1 MKYSTIK
8 SGEKVSHY
16 IVSNCQDTLETAVM
30 LKKNYTQ
37 PRLISIDGSII
48 TAVKAAYRTASGLYS
63 EAQGEISKSIYRMT
77 KLDIALLITKND
89 SSDEAFDRAAYELA
103 QDAFVTGKLEE
114 RAEALAAATGRAP
127 EACYTMIMRKLISM
141 TEKMN
146 ACTSRLLA
154 AGETPESPEAVKQEI
169 LKTGG
174 RFMLCLPT
182 AYGKTSIILEP
193 VMRDYMAQGK
203 KVLVITHRRSI
214 NRNIANITGIVSYDE
229 CTSPDIIASAK
240 GLKIVV
246 NSLSAHKYKD
256 FIESADLVVIDEA
269 SQVISHVLGGE
280 VKHRQDVWNALN
292 ACVKSAQSVIMADA
306 DINSRCASMIG
317 AEARLFKIE
326 QKHSD
331 ITVQTADI
339 DHVRGLV
346 VEAVKEGKKA
356 LIACDVA
363 KDAQALAKVIAKKTG
378 KTPLVITA
386 DSARWDEQAAFI
398 ADPDST
404 KQHVV
409 IYSPVITSALSIT
422 TAHFDAH
429 FGLFQGS
436 IVPSDA
442 IQMLRRDRTATTFT
456 IGMKNPD
463 YRKVEQVEVK
473 FRKGLVKVEEILKG
487 MGISEDMKE
496 KIREAVKEDTKLS
509 TFDALQYDH
518 NRSEAWLKDNIQNSL
533 PATLLAQGFKIE
545 VLERDEDLAKAGFA
559 DKSQGLKAVKKEV
572 VAKLLEA
579 KAASEAVVKTV
590 EEAGSK
596 DEAEQVSVS
605 RARAQQVMKREAL
618 TEADA
623 KLWGAGE
630 GEAKIARFK
639 KIFDGLEYENEAGDV
654 AELLKK
660 AVKEMAEGNSWTVDS
675 SVDLFDKLNAQRCEV
690 IDMGLRVSTA
700 TSKQGKQLAISSIM
714 RELGL
719 KTKKK
724 DGGKSGI
731 YYVIT
736 PESLELMQS
745 Y

>member
-30 LKKNYTQ
+30 LKKNYHQ

-48 TAVKAAYRTASGLYS
+48 TAIKAAYRTASGLYS
-63 EAQGEISKSIYRMT
+63 EAQGEIAKSIYQMT
-77 KLDIALLITKND
+77 KLDVALLITKND
-89 SSDEAFDRAAYELA
+89 SSDEALDRAAYELA

-127 EACYTMIMRKLISM
+127 EACLALIMRKLISM

-146 ACTSRLLA
+146 ACTSRLLTK
-154 AGETPESPEAVKQEI
+154 GETPESPEAIKNEI

-193 VMRDYMAQGK
+193 VMRSYIEQGK

-214 NRNIANITGIVSYDE
+214 NKNIAQIEGMVSYDE

-246 NSLSAHKYKD
+246 NSLSAQKYKD

-292 ACVKSAQSVIMADA
+292 ACVKNAKNVIMADA
-306 DINSRCASMIG
+306 DINARCASMIG
-317 AEARLFKIE
+317 PEARLFKIE
-326 QKHSD
+326 QSHSD
-331 ITVQTADI
+331 ITVSTADI

-386 DSARWDEQAAFI
+386 DSARWYEQAAFI

-442 IQMLRRDRTATTFT
+442 IQMLRRDRTAKTFT
-456 IGMKNPD
+456 VGMKNPD
-463 YRKVEQVEVK
+463 YRKAEMVEVK
-473 FRKGLVKVEEILKG
+473 FRKGLVKVEEILRG

-509 TFDALQYDH
+509 SFDALQYDH
-518 NRSEAWLKDNIQNSL
+518 NRAEAWLKDNIQNSL

-545 VLERDEDLAKAGFA
+545 VLERNERLAKDGFA

-572 VAKLLEA
+572 VEKLLEA

-605 RARAQQVMKREAL
+605 RARAQQVMKREVL

-639 KIFDGLEYENEAGDV
+639 KIFDGLEYENELGDV
-654 AELLKK
+654 AELIRK
-660 AVKEMAEGNSWTVDS
+660 AVREMAEGKDWTVDS
-675 SVDLFDKLNAQRCEV
+675 SAELFDKLNSQRCEV
-690 IDMGLRVSTA
+690 IDAGFKISTA

-731 YYVIT
+731 YYIIT

>member
-8 SGEKVSHY
+8 VGDKVSHY
-16 IVSNCQDTLETAVM
+16 IIENGESTLDTARM
-30 LKKNYTQ
+30 LKESFPQ
-37 PRLISIDGSII
+37 PRLISIDGSIV
-48 TAVKAAYRTASGLYS
+48 TAIKAAYRTASGLYS
-63 EAQGEISKSIYRMT
+63 EAQGEIAKSIYKMA
-77 KLDIALLITKND
+77 KLDVALLIAKND
-89 SSDEAFDRAAYELA
+89 SSDDAFDRAAYELA

-146 ACTSRLLA
+146 SCTSRLIA
-154 AGETPESPEAVKQEI
+154 HGETPESPEAIKNEI

-182 AYGKTSIILEP
+182 AYGKTSLILEP
-193 VMRDYMAQGK
+193 VMRSYIAQGK

-214 NRNIANITGIVSYDE
+214 NRNIANIEGMVSYDE
-229 CTSPDIIASAK
+229 CTSPDIIANAQ

-246 NSLSAHKYKD
+246 NSLSAAKYKD

-280 VKHRQDVWNALN
+280 VKNRQDVWNALN
-292 ACVKSAQSVIMADA
+292 ACVKNAKNVIMADA
-306 DINSRCASMIG
+306 DINARCAAMIG
-317 AEARLFKIE
+317 EARLFKIE
-326 QKHSD
+326 QQHSD
-331 ITVQTADI
+331 ITVKTAGI

-386 DSARWDEQAAFI
+386 DSARWEAQAAFI
-398 ADPDST
+398 ADPDAT

-422 TAHFDAH
+422 SQHFDAH

-442 IQMLRRDRTATTFT
+442 IQMLRRDRTAISFT
-456 IGMKNPD
+456 VGMKNPD

-473 FRKGLVKVEEILKG
+473 FRKGLVKVEEILL
-487 MGISEDMKE
+487 GITITEDMKE

-596 DEAEQVSVS
+596 DEAEMVAVS
-605 RARAQQVMKREAL
+605 RARAQQVMKREVL

-639 KIFDGLEYENEAGDV
+639 KIFNGLEYENEVCDV
-654 AELLKK
+654 SELLRK
-660 AVKEMAEGNSWTVDS
+660 AVRDMAEGNAWTVDS
-675 SVDLFDKLNAQRCEV
+675 SVELFDKLNSQRCEV
-690 IDMGLRVSTA
+690 IDMGLRISTA
-700 TSKQGKQLAISSIM
+700 STKQGKQLAISSIM

-745 Y
+745 

>member
-16 IVSNCQDTLETAVM
+16 IVSNCQDTLETAIM
-30 LKKNYTQ
+30 LKKNYPQ
-37 PRLISIDGSII
+37 PRLISIDGSIV
-48 TAVKAAYRTASGLYS
+48 TAIKAAYRTASGLYS
-63 EAQGEISKSIYRMT
+63 EAQGEISKSIYRMN

-114 RAEALAAATGRAP
+114 RAEALAAATGRAT

-154 AGETPESPEAVKQEI
+154 AGERPESPEAIKKEI

-193 VMRDYMAQGK
+193 VMREYIAQGK

-214 NRNIANITGIVSYDE
+214 NRNIANIPGIVSYDE

-246 NSLSAHKYKD
+246 NSLSAQKYKD

-280 VKHRQDVWNALN
+280 VKNRQDVWNALN
-292 ACVKSAQSVIMADA
+292 SCVKSAPSVIMADA
-306 DINSRCASMIG
+306 DINSRCAAMIG
-317 AEARLFKIE
+317 SDARLFKIE
-326 QKHSD
+326 QQHSD
-331 ITVQTADI
+331 ITVKTADI
-339 DHVRGLV
+339 DHVRGLAV
-346 VEAVKEGKKA
+346 QAVKDGKKA

-386 DSARWDEQAAFI
+386 DSARWKAQAAFI
-398 ADPDST
+398 ADPDAT
-404 KQHVV
+404 REHVV

-422 TAHFDAH
+422 SQHFDAH

-442 IQMLRRDRTATTFT
+442 IQMLRRDRTATSFT
-456 IGMKNPD
+456 VGMKNPD

-473 FRKGLVKVEEILKG
+473 FRKGLVKVEEILRG
-487 MGISEDMKE
+487 MGISDEMKD

-518 NRSEAWLKDNIQNSL
+518 NRAEAWLKDNIQNSL
-533 PATLLAQGFKIE
+533 PATLISQGFKIE
-545 VLERDEDLAKAGFA
+545 VLERDERLARDGFA

-579 KAASEAVVKTV
+579 KAASEKVVKEV
-590 EEAGSK
+590 EDAGSR

-605 RARAQQVMKREAL
+605 RARAQQVMKREVL

-639 KIFDGLEYENEAGDV
+639 KIFDGLEYENENGDV
-654 AELLKK
+654 AELLRK
-660 AVKEMAEGNSWTVDS
+660 AVRDMAEGNAWTVDS
-675 SVDLFDKLNAQRCEV
+675 SVELFDKLNAQRCEV
-690 IDMGLRVSTA
+690 IDMGLRISTA

-731 YYVIT
+731 YYIIT

>member
-1 MKYSTIK
+1 MNYSTIK
-8 SGEKVSHY
+8 SGEEVSHY
-16 IVSNCQDTLETAVM
+16 IVNNGPEALDTAIM
-30 LKKNYTQ
+30 LKKSYSQ

-48 TAVKAAYRTASGLYS
+48 TAIKVAYRTASGLYS
-63 EAQGEISKSIYRMT
+63 ETQGEIAKSIYRMT
-77 KLDIALLITKND
+77 KLDVALLITKND

-114 RAEALAAATGRAP
+114 RSEELAKATGRAP
-127 EACYTMIMRKLISM
+127 EACLALIMRKLISM

-154 AGETPESPEAVKQEI
+154 AGETPESPEAIKNEI

-174 RFMLCLPT
+174 LFMLCLPT

-193 VMRDYMAQGK
+193 VMRSYIEQGK

-214 NRNIANITGIVSYDE
+214 NKNIANIPGIVSYDE
-229 CTSPDIIASAK
+229 CTSPDIIANAQ

-246 NSLSAHKYKD
+246 NSLSAAKYKD

-280 VKHRQDVWNALN
+280 VKNRQDVWSALN
-292 ACVKSAQSVIMADA
+292 ACVKSAPSVIMADA
-306 DINSRCASMIG
+306 DINSRCAQMIG
-317 AEARLFKIE
+317 EARLFKIE

-339 DHVRGLV
+339 DHVRGLAV
-346 VEAVKEGKKA
+346 QAVKDGKKA

-386 DSARWDEQAAFI
+386 DSARWEAQAAFI
-398 ADPDST
+398 ANPDATSE
-404 KQHVV
+404 HVV

-422 TAHFDAH
+422 SKHFDAH

-442 IQMLRRDRTATTFT
+442 IQMLRRDRTAQTFT

-463 YRKVEQVEVK
+463 YRKSEVVEVK
-473 FRKGLVKVEEILKG
+473 FRKGLVKVEEILRG
-487 MGISEDMKE
+487 MTISDDMKD

-518 NRSEAWLKDNIQNSL
+518 NRAEAWLKDNIQNSL
-533 PATLLAQGFKIE
+533 PATLLQQGFKLE
-545 VLERDEDLAKAGFA
+545 VLERNERLAKDGFA
-559 DKSQGLKAVKKEV
+559 DKSAGLKAVKKEV
-572 VAKLLEA
+572 VAKLLES
-579 KAASEAVVKTV
+579 KAASESVVKTV

-596 DEAEQVSVS
+596 DEAEMVAVS
-605 RARAQQVMKREAL
+605 RARAQQVMKREVL

-639 KIFDGLEYENEAGDV
+639 KIFDGLEYENEIGDV
-654 AELLKK
+654 AELIRN
-660 AVKEMAEGNSWTVDS
+660 AVRDMAEGNGWTVDS
-675 SVDLFDKLNAQRCEV
+675 SAELFDRLNAQRCEV
-690 IDMGLRVSTA
+690 IDIGLRISTA

-731 YYVIT
+731 YYIIT
-736 PESLELMQS
+736 PESLELMRS

>member
-1 MKYSTIK
+1 MNYQTIK
-8 SGEKVSHY
+8 AGEKVSHY
-16 IVSNCQDTLETAVM
+16 LVSNGPESLDTARM
-30 LKKNYTQ
+30 LKKSYPQ

-48 TAVKAAYRTASGLYS
+48 TAIKAAYRTASGLYS
-63 EAQGEISKSIYRMT
+63 EAHGEIAKSIYKMT
-77 KLDIALLITKND
+77 KLGVALLIAKND
-89 SSDEAFDRAAYELA
+89 SSDDAFDRAAYELA

-114 RAEALAAATGRAP
+114 RAEALAEATGRAP
-127 EACYTMIMRKLISM
+127 EACLALIMRKLISM

-154 AGETPESPEAVKQEI
+154 AGETPESPEQVRDAI
-169 LKTGG
+169 LETGG

-193 VMRDYMAQGK
+193 VMREYIAQGK

-214 NRNIANITGIVSYDE
+214 NKNIANIPGMVSYDE
-229 CTSPDIIASAK
+229 CTSTDIIASAN

-246 NSLSAHKYKD
+246 NSLSAQKYKD

-280 VKHRQDVWNALN
+280 VKNRQDVWSALN
-292 ACVKSAQSVIMADA
+292 ACVKSAPSVIMADA
-306 DINSRCASMIG
+306 DINARCASMIG
-317 AEARLFKIE
+317 PEARLFKIE
-326 QKHSD
+326 QQHSD
-331 ITVQTADI
+331 ITVSTADI

-346 VEAVKEGKKA
+346 VEAVKDGKKA

-386 DSARWDEQAAFI
+386 DSARWDEQATFI
-398 ADPDST
+398 ADPDAT

-422 TAHFDAH
+422 SQHFDAH

-442 IQMLRRDRTATTFT
+442 IQMLRRDRTATSFT
-456 IGMKNPD
+456 VGMKNPD

-473 FRKGLVKVEEILKG
+473 FRKGLVKVEEILRG
-487 MGISEDMKE
+487 MGISDEMKD
-496 KIREAVKEDTKLS
+496 KIRDAVKEDTKLS

-518 NRSEAWLKDNIQNSL
+518 NRAEAWLKDNIQNSL
-533 PATLLAQGFKIE
+533 PATLLQQGFKIE
-545 VLERDEDLAKAGFA
+545 VLERDEGLAKDGFA
-559 DKSQGLKAVKKEV
+559 DKSAGLKAVKKEV

-579 KAASEAVVKTV
+579 TAASEAVVKTV

-596 DEAEQVSVS
+596 DEAEMVAVS
-605 RARAQQVMKREAL
+605 RARAQQVMKRDVL

-639 KIFDGLEYENEAGDV
+639 KIFDGPECENDDV
-654 AELLKK
+654 PELIRK
-660 AVKEMAEGNSWTVDS
+660 AVREMAYGKAWTVDN
-675 SVDLFDKLNAQRCEV
+675 SVELFDKLNSQRCEI
-690 IDMGLRVSTA
+690 IDMGLRISTA
-700 TSKQGKQLAISSIM
+700 STKQGKQLAISSIM

-719 KTKKK
+719 KTKMK
-724 DGGKSGI
+724 DGGKSGS
-731 YYVIT
+731 YYIIT

-745 Y
+745 

>member
-1 MKYSTIK
+1 MKYQTVK
-8 SGEKVSHY
+8 TGEKVSHY
-16 IVSNCQDTLETAVM
+16 LVTNGQDTLDTARM
-30 LKKNYTQ
+30 LKESFPQ

-48 TAVKAAYRTASGLYS
+48 TAIKAAYRTASGLYS
-63 EAQGEISKSIYRMT
+63 EAQGEIAKSIYRMT
-77 KLDIALLITKND
+77 KLDIALLIAKND
-89 SSDEAFDRAAYELA
+89 SSDDAFDRAAYELA

-114 RAEALAAATGRAP
+114 RAEALAEATGRAP
-127 EACYTMIMRKLISM
+127 EACLALIMRKLISM

-146 ACTSRLLA
+146 ACTSRLIA
-154 AGETPESPEAVKQEI
+154 AGETPESPEAIKNEI
-169 LKTGG
+169 LKNGG

-193 VMRDYMAQGK
+193 VIRDYMAQGK

-214 NRNIANITGIVSYDE
+214 NKNIANLPGIVSYDE
-229 CTSPDIIASAK
+229 CSSPDIIASAK

-280 VKHRQDVWNALN
+280 VKNRQDVWNALN
-292 ACVKSAQSVIMADA
+292 SCVKNAKNVIMADA

-317 AEARLFKIE
+317 EARLFKIE
-326 QKHSD
+326 QSHSD
-331 ITVQTADI
+331 ITVNTADV

-398 ADPDST
+398 ADPDAT

-442 IQMLRRDRTATTFT
+442 IQMLRRDRTATSFT
-456 IGMKNPD
+456 VGMKNPD
-463 YRKVEQVEVK
+463 YRKTEMVEVK

-487 MGISEDMKE
+487 MTINDEMKD

-509 TFDALQYDH
+509 SFDALQYDH

-533 PATLLAQGFKIE
+533 PATLISQGFKIE

-559 DKSQGLKAVKKEV
+559 DKSAGLKAVKKEV

-579 KAASEAVVKTV
+579 KAASESVVKTV

-596 DEAEQVSVS
+596 DEAEMVAVS
-605 RARAQQVMKREAL
+605 RARAQLVMKREVL

-630 GEAKIARFK
+630 GEAKIAKFK
-639 KIFDGLEYENEAGDV
+639 KIFDGLEYENELGDV

-660 AVKEMAEGNSWTVDS
+660 AVKEMAEGKGWTVDS
-675 SVDLFDKLNAQRCEV
+675 SAELFDKLNAQRCEV
-690 IDMGLRVSTA
+690 IDAGFRISTA
-700 TSKQGKQLAISSIM
+700 STKQGKQLAISSIM

-736 PESLELMQS
+736 LESLELMQS